1 MRTYELLFLP
11 LSCQPSFGSYTH
23 RVAYENIC
31 TLAIETFHVQ
41 SITKVYIQSLDIKYC
56 NKKRRQVMAT
66 IAPVFAILGA
76 SLFNKNTFYSTTI
89 TGNSLVYLKENK
101 EKVAF

>member
-1 MRTYELLFLP
+1 MT
-11 LSCQPSFGSYTH
+11 
-23 RVAYENIC
+23 
-31 TLAIETFHVQ
+31 
-41 SITKVYIQSLDIKYC
+41 
-56 NKKRRQVMAT
+56 T

>member
-1 MRTYELLFLP
+1 M
-11 LSCQPSFGSYTH
+11 
-23 RVAYENIC
+23 AYENIC

-41 SITKVYIQSLDIKYC
+41 SITKVYTQSLDVKYC
-56 NKKRRQVMAT
+56 NKKQRQVMGV
-66 IAPVFAILGA
+66 IAPVFDILGG

-89 TGNSLVYLKENK
+89 TSNSLVYLKKNK